1 MHHSHLVQ
9 QNLSA
14 LQSNQN
20 FGPGQNFEVNQ
31 FSTKTGQ
38 EFAQNQQV
46 EDVSF
51 DLSRKESF
59 VANVSRRYQDFNDEE
74 SFEAQTE
81 NAQKHSKQ
89 TFNGN
94 VLDMHAKP
102 TNPYMITPQK
112 NFAGDSGNYADGD
125 LSPIS
130 HNNNQ
135 SRITIQSYMISHDG
149 KDHQRYFPEPKTS
162 HSKPNG
168 VRRSSSWNNNLK
180 HPANS
185 SKFINTEHPDPIR
198 FMDRENFGNKLQQPK
213 GISPRQTSS
222 DNANLLFDT
231 NFRILDSAADGDL
244 PKISLGDS
252 IEKTVTSKMLYREY
266 K

>member
-1 MHHSHLVQ
+1 MQ

-14 LQSNQN
+14 LQCGVDS
-20 FGPGQNFEVNQ
+20 GVGQGWNGKLGRFITERD
-31 FSTKTGQ
+31 Q
-38 EFAQNQQV
+38 EFAGGQQV

-81 NAQKHSKQ
+81 NAQKHNKQ

-102 TNPYMITPQK
+102 NNSNMITPQK
-112 NFAGDSGNYADGD
+112 NFAGDGENYADGD

-149 KDHQRYFPEPKTS
+149 KDHQRYFPIPK
-162 HSKPNG
+162 
-168 VRRSSSWNNNLK
+168 
-180 HPANS
+180 NS
-185 SKFINTEHPDPIR
+185 
-198 FMDRENFGNKLQQPK
+198 
-213 GISPRQTSS
+213 
-222 DNANLLFDT
+222 
-231 NFRILDSAADGDL
+231 
-244 PKISLGDS
+244 
-252 IEKTVTSKMLYREY
+252 
-266 K
+266 